1 MWNVLLDLHQ
11 DRHSLNLILKMN
23 TADSTLFP
31 LIESLYFRGQE
42 RENRLLSSFNL
53 PGSSV
58 AGDRLKPPPGASGG
72 DRKIIRLKSKSEST
86 SASSMATVSST
97 SDTSDKPSSNLTK
110 IVPNKEGQNTSIS
123 KPIKIKRH
131 NFDTKPEGTIDKTAN
146 DIVSSTTDM
155 KTDASNSRSDEKKEK
170 KKEVCIYY
178 RLPYLSG
185 TILDNFYSHYFVV

>member
-53 PGSSV
+53 PASSV
-58 AGDRLKPPPGASGG
+58 TGDRLKPPPGASGG
-72 DRKIIRLKSKSEST
+72 ERKIIRLKSKSEST

-97 SDTSDKPSSNLTK
+97 SDTSDKHSSIPTK
-110 IVPNKEGQNTSIS
+110 MFPKKEGQSSLIS

-131 NFDTKPEGTIDKTAN
+131 NFDTKPEGIIDKTAS

-155 KTDASNSRSDEKKEK
+155 KTDASNSRSDEKKK
-170 KKEVCIYY
+170 VCIYY
-178 RLPYLSG
+178 RLPLYIYQAQL
-185 TILDNFYSHYFVV
+185 